1 MCECLKRVWVFA
13 TVIGVVAFE
22 PRRGIGEVV
31 GVVQLEVA
39 VRGLGRCCDAASETA
54 LNDRRERG
62 RIGAIYARLPHA
74 REMVL
79 VRGCIGI

>member
-22 PRRGIGEVV
+22 PRRGIGEGV
-31 GVVQLEVA
+31 GVVQVA
-39 VRGLGRCCDAASETA
+39 VRGLGRCCCDAASETA
-54 LNDRRERG
+54 LNDRCERS
-62 RIGAIYARLPHA
+62 RIGAMHARPPPT

-79 VRGCIGI
+79 VRGCIGIS